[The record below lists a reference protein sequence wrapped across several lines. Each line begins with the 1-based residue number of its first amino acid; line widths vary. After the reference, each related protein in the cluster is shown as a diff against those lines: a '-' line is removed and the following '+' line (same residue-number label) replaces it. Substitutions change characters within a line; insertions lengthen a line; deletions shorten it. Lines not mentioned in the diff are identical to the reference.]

1 MKLGD
6 IDYAPLV
13 HQMLITLTAE
23 DVHAQLTDQLNRRK
37 AQLRDA
43 GDKLTMLQQA
53 INDQV

>member
-6 IDYAPLV
+6 IDYAPSV

-23 DVHAQLTDQLNRRK
+23 DVLAQLTDQLNRRK
-37 AQLRDA
+37 AQLRGA